1 MELYSS
7 IYLFIG
13 ALICTIGAVPFGL
26 VNLSVM
32 DVAINQN
39 VRKSMSIARG
49 AAIVEVLFALITLL
63 AGSVLSGYF
72 NDNILV
78 KYIILAVLI
87 VSGIYFWFKQY
98 NLTNKGDH
106 ESSNGF
112 LKGALLNLMSIQVL
126 LFWLFAVTFLSVR
139 NLFPST
145 FIQFSL
151 FISGVWF
158 AKMAVLRAYAILG
171 KKVAEKSQ
179 LISQNMNRIIGSILI
194 VVAFI
199 QLIKL

>member
-1 MELYSS
+1 MLVNS
-7 IYLFIG
+7 ITFLFLG
-13 ALICTIGAVPFGL
+13 AVICTIGAVPFGL
-26 VNLSVM
+26 VNLLVM
-32 DVAINQN
+32 NVAVNQN

-49 AAIVEVLFALITLL
+49 AAIVEIVFALIALI
-63 AGSVLSGYF
+63 AGTVLSGYF
-72 NDNILV
+72 NGNFLV
-78 KYIILAVLI
+78 KFIVLAVLV
-87 VSGIYFWFKQY
+87 VSGTFFWFKQN
-98 NLTNKGDH
+98 NLTSKGEN

-145 FIQFSL
+145 LIQFSL

-158 AKMAVLRAYAILG
+158 AKMAVLRAYTILG

-179 LISQNMNRIIGSILI
+179 LVSQNMNRIIGFILI
-194 VVAFI
+194 LVAFI

>member
-1 MELYSS
+1 MLVNLVTF
-7 IYLFIG
+7 LFLG
-13 ALICTIGAVPFGL
+13 AVICTIGAVPFGL

-39 VRKSMSIARG
+39 IRKSMFIAHG
-49 AAIVEVLFALITLL
+49 AAIVEILFASTALL
-63 AGSVLSGYF
+63 AGTVLSGYF

-78 KYIILAVLI
+78 KYIVLAVLI
-87 VSGIYFWFKQY
+87 VSGIFFWFKRN
-98 NLTNKGDH
+98 NLTSKGDNT
-106 ESSNGF
+106 SSNDF

-126 LFWLFAVTFLSVR
+126 LFWLFAITFLSVR

-151 FISGVWF
+151 FISGVWI
-158 AKMAVLRAYAILG
+158 AKMAVLYAYAILG

-194 VVAFI
+194 LVAFI

>member
-1 MELYSS
+1 MELYSL
-7 IYLFIG
+7 IYLLIG
-13 ALICTIGAVPFGL
+13 AMICTIGAVPFGL

-32 DVAINQN
+32 DVAINQD
-39 VRKSMSIARG
+39 VRKSMSIAHG
-49 AAIVEVLFALITLL
+49 AAIVEILFALTALI
-63 AGSVLSGYF
+63 AGTVLSGYF
-72 NDNILV
+72 NGNILV
-78 KYIILAVLI
+78 KYIVLAVLI
-87 VSGIYFWFKQY
+87 VSGIYFWFKQN
-98 NLTNKGDH
+98 NLTNKGNH

-145 FIQFSL
+145 LIQFSL
-151 FISGVWF
+151 FISGVWIG
-158 AKMAVLRAYAILG
+158 KMAVLRAYAILG

-194 VVAFI
+194 LAAFI

>member
-7 IYLFIG
+7 IYLLIG
-13 ALICTIGAVPFGL
+13 AFICTIGALPFGL

-39 VRKSMSIARG
+39 VRESMSIAHG
-49 AAIVEVLFALITLL
+49 AAIVEIVFALTALL
-63 AGSVLSGYF
+63 AGTVLSGYF

-78 KYIILAVLI
+78 KYIVLAVLI
-87 VSGIYFWFKQY
+87 VSGIYFWFKQN
-98 NLTNKGDH
+98 NLANKGDH

-145 FIQFSL
+145 LIQFSL

-158 AKMAVLRAYAILG
+158 TKMAVLRAYAILG

-179 LISQNMNRIIGSILI
+179 LISRNMNRIIGCILI
-194 VVAFI
+194 LMAFI

>member
-1 MELYSS
+1 MGVNSL
-7 IYLFIG
+7 IYLLIG

-32 DVAINQN
+32 DVAINQK

-49 AAIVEVLFALITLL
+49 AAIVEVLFALIALL
-63 AGSVLSGYF
+63 AGTILSGYF

-78 KYIILAVLI
+78 KYIVLAVLV
-87 VSGIYFWFKQY
+87 VSGIFFWFKQN
-98 NLTNKGDH
+98 NLTSKGDNT
-106 ESSNGF
+106 SSNDF
-112 LKGALLNLMSIQVL
+112 LKGAVLNLMSIQVL
-126 LFWLFAVTFLSVR
+126 LFWLFAITFLSVR

-145 FIQFSL
+145 LIQFLL
-151 FISGVWF
+151 FISGVWIG
-158 AKMAVLRAYAILG
+158 KMAVLRAYAILG

-179 LISQNMNRIIGSILI
+179 LISQNMNRIIGFILI
-194 VVAFI
+194 LAASI

>member
-7 IYLFIG
+7 IYLLIG

-49 AAIVEVLFALITLL
+49 AAIVETLFALTALL
-63 AGSVLSGYF
+63 AGTVLSGYF
-72 NDNILV
+72 NDHILV
-78 KYIILAVLI
+78 KYIVLAVLI
-87 VSGIYFWFKQY
+87 VSGIFFWFKQN
-98 NLTNKGDH
+98 NLANKGDH
-106 ESSNGF
+106 KSSNGF

-126 LFWLFAVTFLSVR
+126 LFWLFAITFLSVR

-145 FIQFSL
+145 LIQFSL

-194 VVAFI
+194 LIGFI

>member
-1 MELYSS
+1 MLVNSVTF
-7 IYLFIG
+7 LFLG
-13 ALICTIGAVPFGL
+13 AVICTIGAVPFGL

-39 VRKSMSIARG
+39 VRKSMSIAHG
-49 AAIVEVLFALITLL
+49 AAIVEILFASTALL
-63 AGSVLSGYF
+63 AGTVLSGYF
-72 NDNILV
+72 NGNILV
-78 KYIILAVLI
+78 KYIVLAVLI

-112 LKGALLNLMSIQVL
+112 LKGTLLNLMSIQVL

-139 NLFPST
+139 NLLPST
-145 FIQFSL
+145 LIQFSL

-158 AKMAVLRAYAILG
+158 AKMTVLRAYAILG

-179 LISQNMNRIIGSILI
+179 LISRNMNRIIGSILI
-194 VVAFI
+194 LVAFI
-199 QLIKL
+199 QLVKL

>member
-1 MELYSS
+1 MLVNSVTF
-7 IYLFIG
+7 LFLG

-32 DVAINQN
+32 DAAINQN
-39 VRKSMSIARG
+39 VRKSMSIAHG
-49 AAIVEVLFALITLL
+49 AATVEILFASTALL
-63 AGSVLSGYF
+63 AGTVLSGYF

-78 KYIILAVLI
+78 KYIVLAVLV
-87 VSGIYFWFKQY
+87 VSGIFFWFKQD
-98 NLTNKGDH
+98 NLNNKVDH

-112 LKGALLNLMSIQVL
+112 LKGAFLNLMSIQVL
-126 LFWLFAVTFLSVR
+126 LFWLFAIAFLSVR

-145 FIQFSL
+145 LIQFLL
-151 FISGVWF
+151 FISGVWIG
-158 AKMAVLRAYAILG
+158 KMAVLRAYAILG
-171 KKVAEKSQ
+171 KKAAEKSQ

-194 VVAFI
+194 LVAFI

>member
-13 ALICTIGAVPFGL
+13 ALIVTLGALPFGL

-39 VRKSMSIARG
+39 VRKSMFIAHG
-49 AAIVEVLFALITLL
+49 AALVEILFALTALL
-63 AGSVLSGYF
+63 AGTVLSGYF
-72 NDNILV
+72 NGNILV
-78 KYIILAVLI
+78 KYMVLAVLI
-87 VSGIYFWFKQY
+87 VSGIFFWFKQN
-98 NLTNKGDH
+98 NLAKKGDS
-106 ESSNGF
+106 ETSNGF
-112 LKGALLNLMSIQVL
+112 LKGAFLNLMSIQVL

-145 FIQFSL
+145 LIQFSL
-151 FISGVWF
+151 FISGVWIG
-158 AKMAVLRAYAILG
+158 KMAVLRAYAILG
-171 KKVAEKSQ
+171 RKVVAKSQ

-194 VVAFI
+194 LVAFI